1 MIATPAV
8 AFRETAGNLSQL
20 SATWGFHNGPAR
32 VVLACA
38 TCRSCRHG
46 RFRRPHCL
54 AAETAACMPAS
65 SVRLLEL
72 ALVDLGEDDRADEDF
87 SSRVRFAM
95 AS

>member
-1 MIATPAV
+1 
-8 AFRETAGNLSQL
+8 
-20 SATWGFHNGPAR
+20 
-32 VVLACA
+32 
-38 TCRSCRHG
+38 
-46 RFRRPHCL
+46 
-54 AAETAACMPAS
+54 MPAS